1 VEHALTTGLSILAI
15 VALIG
20 ACSALG
26 TRLLTRKGGAF
37 WVWNHSTAIG
47 WALVV
52 VGAGL
57 VLAGLL
63 VLPPG
68 SGKSSLLALGSL
80 LLIGGLWLIWV

>member
-1 VEHALTTGLSILAI
+1 MDSALSTGLSILAI

-26 TRLLTRKGGAF
+26 TRLLTRKGGAL

-52 VGAGL
+52 IGAVLIL
-57 VLAGLL
+57 VGLL
-63 VLPPG
+63 VLSPG
-68 SGKSSLLALGSL
+68 TGMSSLLALGSL
-80 LLIGGLWLIWV
+80 LMIGGLWLIWA